1 MSRNNNNNNNNNN
14 NKNNASEKKYC
25 KVCQDAGKPESEFY
39 SHFTRE
45 SRDPTSKVT
54 CPLLLAL
61 ECRYCFKSGHTVKYC
76 PSIKAKDKQNRR
88 EEYSYE
94 KSKKASNP
102 IKNTPQNVF
111 TCLNCDSDDDDT
123 NVKNNSLTNEFPELV
138 QLKRSAPLNN
148 NSYAAALATVVPLPL
163 PAKIPDPVSV
173 TTLEVKLPSNIKRL
187 STISWADMESDTDDD
202 DDDEEEKMYNSNV
215 NKMVE
220 VRVGGY
226 DSDW

>member
-1 MSRNNNNNNNNNN
+1 M
-14 NKNNASEKKYC
+14 
-25 KVCQDAGKPESEFY
+25 
-39 SHFTRE
+39 
-45 SRDPTSKVT
+45 
-54 CPLLLAL
+54 
-61 ECRYCFKSGHTVKYC
+61 
-76 PSIKAKDKQNRR
+76 
-88 EEYSYE
+88 
-94 KSKKASNP
+94 
-102 IKNTPQNVF
+102 F

-202 DDDEEEKMYNSNV
+202 DDEEEKMYNSNV

>member
-1 MSRNNNNNNNNNN
+1 MSRNT
-14 NKNNASEKKYC
+14 KNNVSEQKYC
-25 KVCQDAGKPESEFY
+25 KVCQDAGKSESEFY

-88 EEYSYE
+88 EEASYRFYE
-94 KSKKASNP
+94 TRKKASTP
-102 IKNTPQNVF
+102 INNTTQNVF
-111 TCLNCDSDDDDT
+111 MCLNCDSDDDDDT

-138 QLKRSAPLNN
+138 QMKRSAPLNN
-148 NSYAAALATVVPLPL
+148 NSYAAALATPVPVPVHT
-163 PAKIPDPVSV
+163 KIPDSV
-173 TTLEVKLPSNIKRL
+173 ASLEVKLPNNIKKL

-202 DDDEEEKMYNSNV
+202 DDDDEEEKMYNSNV
-215 NKMVE
+215 NNMVE
-220 VRVGGY
+220 VAVGGY
-226 DSDW
+226 ESDW